1 MDLVDALHISAA
13 GMRVQ
18 GVRLRVISEN
28 LANADSLGTSSGSDP
43 YRRKL
48 VSFRNALDRSLGIET
63 VQVAR
68 VTTDKTPFE
77 TRFEPMNPAADASGY
92 VKLPNVNPL
101 IEMTDMREAERSYE
115 ANLKAIEASRTMLQR
130 TVDLLR

>member
-18 GVRLRVISEN
+18 GVRLRVIAEN
-28 LANADSLGTSSGSDP
+28 LANADSLGTVAGAEP
-43 YRRKL
+43 YRRKV
-48 VSFRNALDRSLGIET
+48 VSFRTALERSLGIRT
-63 VQVAR
+63 VQVDR
-68 VTTDKTPFE
+68 IGTDRGAFE
-77 TRFEPMNPAADASGY
+77 TRFDPSNPAADASGY
-92 VKLPNVNPL
+92 VMLPNVNPL

-115 ANLKAIEASRTMLQR
+115 ANLKVIEASRTMLQK